1 MTLIIMD
8 REEIVGEFFRHG
20 HLLTDEA
27 IKIIEEKGIG
37 EFLNKKLP
45 FVIEVKDLKGPEYK
59 VLKNLTSRK
68 TELTTEDFV
77 RFSNSRYDKM
87 RRIITNRLR
96 KDFISINKLDSA
108 RSEVYV
114 IGIAREIKE
123 KDNKKIVELEDPTAR
138 IPVIFDNIEDLEL
151 DDIVAVQAIA
161 GGKVLFGK
169 KILYPDI
176 PLRQPT
182 TGTGRACF
190 ISDVRLDESPQKD
203 AERFFEWFSQQD
215 IPYLFVSGRVGNKA
229 TLEGYIE
236 RYCYIKTVFVI
247 AGNEEY
253 PQLPEK
259 FNNSRIVSLSN
270 PAMIELGGLK
280 ILMLQKASIAML
292 KKRYL
297 GKSQVILDEDYL
309 ALEDVPDIVHTGHS
323 ADPYVTNYKSVTLV
337 NSGSLLG
344 DFRPIVVN
352 FATRDVEKISL
363 QRT

>member
-1 MTLIIMD
+1 MIIME
-8 REEIVGEFFRHG
+8 REKIVNEFFSRG

-27 IKIIEEKGIG
+27 IKIIEEKGID

-45 FVIEVKDLKGPEYK
+45 FVVEVKDLKEPEYRI
-59 VLKNLTSRK
+59 LKNLTSRK

-77 RFSNSRYDKM
+77 RFSNSRYEKM
-87 RRIITNRLR
+87 RRIITGRLR
-96 KDFISINKLDSA
+96 KDFISINKLDST

-123 KDNKKIVELEDPTAR
+123 KDGKKIVELEDPTAR
-138 IPVIFDNIEDLEL
+138 IPVIFEGIEDLEM
-151 DDIVAVQAIA
+151 DDIIAVQAIA

-176 PLRQPT
+176 PLRNPT

-190 ISDVRLDESPQKD
+190 ISDIRLDESPQKD

-215 IPYLFVSGRVGNKA
+215 IHYLFISGRIGNKA
-229 TLEGYIE
+229 TLERYVGQ
-236 RYCYIKTVFVI
+236 YCYVKTVFVI
-247 AGNEEY
+247 ADSGEY
-253 PQLPEK
+253 PEIPEK
-259 FNNSRIVSLSN
+259 FNNNRIVSLSN

-280 ILMLQKASIAML
+280 ILMLQKADIRML

-297 GKSQVILDEDYL
+297 GKSQVILDEDFL
-309 ALEDVPDIVHTGHS
+309 ALEDVPDIVHSGHS

-344 DFRPIVVN
+344 DFRPIVID

-363 QRT
+363 QRA